1 VISSEATNNN
11 LQELSVGRVEL
22 DVIPL
27 WLTLMRSL
35 SPAMMPPHSLHV
47 PAPLYLS
54 GPGSSGVLGVAA
66 RK

>member
-1 VISSEATNNN
+1 
-11 LQELSVGRVEL
+11 VGRVEL